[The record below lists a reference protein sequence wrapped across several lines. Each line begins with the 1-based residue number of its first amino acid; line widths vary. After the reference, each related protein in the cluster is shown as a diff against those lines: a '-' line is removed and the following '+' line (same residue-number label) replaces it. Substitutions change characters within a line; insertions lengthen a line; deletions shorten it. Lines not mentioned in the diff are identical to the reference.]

1 MDILFIICTLAL
13 VIGMLGLIEFLER
26 LERKDPWT

>member
-1 MDILFIICTLAL
+1 MDILFIILTLAL

-26 LERKDPWT
+26 LERK

>member
-26 LERKDPWT
+26 TERK